1 MNKFCDDEKSL
12 MSVVSNVLGMS
23 VDVIVVF
30 LVFNDSDINQFKVL
44 KIQAFFFDESQ
55 VGSKYHGYF

>member
-1 MNKFCDDEKSL
+1 MNNFCDDQKSL

-30 LVFNDSDINQFKVL
+30 LVLMTVI
-44 KIQAFFFDESQ
+44 
-55 VGSKYHGYF
+55 

>member
-30 LVFNDSDINQFKVL
+30 LVFNDSDIN
-44 KIQAFFFDESQ
+44 
-55 VGSKYHGYF
+55 

>member
-1 MNKFCDDEKSL
+1 MNNFCDDQKSL

-30 LVFNDSDINQFKVL
+30 LVFNDSDTN
-44 KIQAFFFDESQ
+44 
-55 VGSKYHGYF
+55 